1 MEIEEKQEK
10 QDRSFLRIAMWIS
23 PACQL
28 CLSDRMI
35 LYTPV
40 FQDYGY
46 TLKSMYTS
54 KPLFEGKS
62 PEAIENLMVKS
73 RRNILSTE
81 EKLEKLKPVKPY
93 IVVNTAENRFSLR
106 NVNGDTIRTG
116 VCSTGKNELLIAG
129 NKRIVFKTP
138 KGIFTVRNKQQ
149 NRPWIKPD
157 WAFIEDGLPIPSAR
171 SAERIDYSTLGDYA
185 LEIGNGYMLHGTL
198 YQRFLG
204 LPVTHGCVRLG
215 DKDLEVIYNTLS
227 KGSKVYIY

>member
-1 MEIEEKQEK
+1 MEIEDKNK
-10 QDRSFLRIAMWIS
+10 RLFMNILRWTI
-23 PACQL
+23 PVL
-28 CLSDRMI
+28 LFCLSVTMI
-35 LYTPV
+35 LFTPA
-40 FQDYGY
+40 FQDSAFKV
-46 TLKSMYTS
+46 KS
-54 KPLFEGKS
+54 LFKGS
-62 PEAIENLMVKS
+62 SVPEAKSIEL
-73 RRNILSTE
+73 T
-81 EKLEKLKPVKPY
+81 EKLELKSLRNISSIENKLDKLKPVKPY
-93 IVVNTAENRFSLR
+93 IVINTTENHFSLR
-106 NVNGDTIRTG
+106 NVDGDTIRTG

-149 NRPWIKPD
+149 NRPWVKPD

-171 SAERIDYSTLGDYA
+171 SSERIDYSTLGDYA

-227 KGSKVYIY
+227 KGSKVFIY

>member
-1 MEIEEKQEK
+1 MEIEEKK
-10 QDRSFLRIAMWIS
+10 GRPFLSILKWFI
-23 PACQL
+23 PVFL
-28 CLSDRMI
+28 FCLSVMMV
-35 LYTPV
+35 LYTPA
-40 FQDYGY
+40 FQDSAFKV
-46 TLKSMYTS
+46 KSWMNS

-62 PEAIENLMVKS
+62 PEALENLALRS
-73 RRNILSTE
+73 SRNIASIE
-81 EKLEKLKPVKPY
+81 SKIEKLKPVKPY
-93 IVVNTAENRFSLR
+93 IVVNTLENRFSLR
-106 NVNGDTIRTG
+106 NVDGDTVRTG

-149 NRPWIKPD
+149 NRPWVKPD

-185 LEIGNGYMLHGTL
+185 MEIGNGYMIHGTL

-215 DKDLEVIYNTLS
+215 DKDLEVVYNTLS

>member
-1 MEIEEKQEK
+1 MEIEEKK
-10 QDRSFLRIAMWIS
+10 RRSFPGIIKWII
-23 PACQL
+23 PVFL
-28 CLSDRMI
+28 FCLSVTMI
-35 LYTPV
+35 LFTPV
-40 FQDYGY
+40 FQNSAFKI
-46 TLKSMYTS
+46 KSWFVGTS
-54 KPLFEGKS
+54 LFEGKS
-62 PEAIENLMVKS
+62 PEAIENLALKS
-73 RRNILSTE
+73 SRNIILTE
-81 EKLEKLKPVKPY
+81 SKLEKLKPVKPY
-93 IVVNTAENRFSLR
+93 IVVNTTENHFSLR

-149 NRPWIKPD
+149 NRPWVKPD

>member
-1 MEIEEKQEK
+1 MEIE
-10 QDRSFLRIAMWIS
+10 RNYSRTFLSVAKWAI
-23 PACQL
+23 PVFL
-28 CLSDRMI
+28 FCLSI
-35 LYTPV
+35 LIILFTPA
-40 FQDYGY
+40 FQNNAFKIKTWFTDSRLYEE
-46 TLKSMYTS
+46 KSLE
-54 KPLFEGKS
+54 K
-62 PEAIENLMVKS
+62 IEILALKS

-81 EKLEKLKPVKPY
+81 SKLEKLKPVKPY
-93 IVVNTAENRFSLR
+93 IVVNTTENRFSLR
-106 NVNGDTIRTG
+106 NIDGDTIRTG

-129 NKRIVFKTP
+129 DKRIVFKTP

-185 LEIGNGYMLHGTL
+185 LEVGNGYMLHGTL

-227 KGSKVYIY
+227 KGSKVFIY

>member
-1 MEIEEKQEK
+1 MEIEEKHN
-10 QDRSFLRIAMWIS
+10 RSFIRIIKWIIPIFLFS
-23 PACQL
+23 
-28 CLSDRMI
+28 LSILMV

-40 FQDYGY
+40 FQDYVFKV
-46 TLKSMYTS
+46 KSLFSSTS
-54 KPLFEGKS
+54 LFEGKS
-62 PEAIENLMVKS
+62 PEAIQKLSLKS
-73 RRNILSTE
+73 RRNINSTV
-81 EKLEKLKPVKPY
+81 EKLEKLRPVKPY
-93 IVVNTAENRFSLR
+93 IVVNTTENRFSLR

-116 VCSTGKNELLIAG
+116 VCSTGKNEILIKG
-129 NKRIVFKTP
+129 DKRIVFKTP

-215 DKDLEVIYNTLS
+215 DKDLELIYNTLS

>member
-1 MEIEEKQEK
+1 MEIEEKSK
-10 QDRSFLRIAMWIS
+10 WSFLSILKWTI
-23 PACQL
+23 PIFLL
-28 CLSDRMI
+28 CLSLLI
-35 LYTPV
+35 IVYTPV
-40 FQDYGY
+40 FQDHAY
-46 TLKSMYTS
+46 TVKS
-54 KPLFEGKS
+54 LFSSASPYEGKS
-62 PEAIENLMVKS
+62 PEAIENMTQRSGK
-73 RRNILSTE
+73 NIQATE
-81 EKLEKLKPVKPY
+81 EKLDKLKPVKPY

>member
-1 MEIEEKQEK
+1 MEIEEKHNLSILGIVK
-10 QDRSFLRIAMWIS
+10 WII
-23 PACQL
+23 PVL
-28 CLSDRMI
+28 LIGLSVLMI
-35 LYTPV
+35 LYTPI
-40 FQDYGY
+40 FQDKAFK
-46 TLKSMYTS
+46 LKSMFSGTS
-54 KPLFEGKS
+54 QLEGKS
-62 PEAIENLMVKS
+62 MDAIEKLTFKS
-73 RRNILSTE
+73 EKNIQLIE
-81 EKLEKLKPVKPY
+81 EKLDKLKPVKPY
-93 IVVNTAENRFSLR
+93 IVVNTTENRFSLR
-106 NVNGDTIRTG
+106 NISGDTIRTG
-116 VCSTGKNELLIAG
+116 VCSTGKNEILISEH
-129 NKRIVFKTP
+129 KRIVFKTP

>member
-1 MEIEEKQEK
+1 MEIEEKK
-10 QDRSFLRIAMWIS
+10 GRPFLSILKWFI
-23 PACQL
+23 PVFL
-28 CLSDRMI
+28 FCLS
-35 LYTPV
+35 
-40 FQDYGY
+40 FQDSAFKV
-46 TLKSMYTS
+46 KSWMNS

-62 PEAIENLMVKS
+62 PEALENLALRS
-73 RRNILSTE
+73 SRNIASIE
-81 EKLEKLKPVKPY
+81 SKIEKLKPVKPY
-93 IVVNTAENRFSLR
+93 IVVNTLENRFSLR
-106 NVNGDTIRTG
+106 NVDGDTVRTG

-149 NRPWIKPD
+149 NRPWVKPD

-171 SAERIDYSTLGDYA
+171 AAERIDYSTLGDYA
-185 LEIGNGYMLHGTL
+185 MEIGNGYMIHGTL

-215 DKDLEVIYNTLS
+215 DKDLEVVYNTLS

>member
-1 MEIEEKQEK
+1 MEIEEKNSSS
-10 QDRSFLRIAMWIS
+10 SFLGIVKWI
-23 PACQL
+23 
-28 CLSDRMI
+28 I
-35 LYTPV
+35 PV
-40 FQDYGY
+40 FLLALAVSMVLFTPTFQDSAFKVKSWFTRSLESEIRSAG
-46 TLKSMYTS
+46 TLQKMELKS
-54 KPLFEGKS
+54 
-62 PEAIENLMVKS
+62 I
-73 RRNILSTE
+73 RNIALFE

-93 IVVNTAENRFSLR
+93 IVVNTTENRFSLR

-129 NKRIVFKTP
+129 KKRIVFKTP

-149 NRPWIKPD
+149 DRPWVKPD

-171 SAERIDYSTLGDYA
+171 SASRIDYSTLGDYA
-185 LEIGNGYMLHGTL
+185 LEIGDGYMLHGTL

-227 KGSKVYIY
+227 KGSKVFIY